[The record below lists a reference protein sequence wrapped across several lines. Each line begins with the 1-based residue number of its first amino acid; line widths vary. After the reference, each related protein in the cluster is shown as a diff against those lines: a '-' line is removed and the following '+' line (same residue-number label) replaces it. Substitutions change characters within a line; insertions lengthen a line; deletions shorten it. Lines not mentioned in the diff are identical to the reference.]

1 MEAVESV
8 VTYISHAIA
17 LVGGA
22 IIFIGVATAFYRLI
36 LIEIAGLRKVDV
48 EHDRQT
54 LRHHFGYYILL
65 GLEFLIAAD
74 VLLTIVNPGMEELLT
89 LGTIVVIRTLISVA
103 LNWEL
108 SRAEHV
114 KGDHP

>member
-1 MEAVESV
+1 
-8 VTYISHAIA
+8 
-17 LVGGA
+17 LGGA
-22 IIFIGVATAFYRLI
+22 VVAIFRL
-36 LIEIAGLRKVDV
+36 LRIEIASLRNVDL

-74 VLLTIVNPGMEELLT
+74 ILRTIFHPGMEELLA
-89 LGTIVVIRTLISVA
+89 LGGVVLVRTLISVT

-108 SRAEHV
+108 SRAEQV
-114 KGDHP
+114 KDDHP